1 MRTKQKNI
9 LRPIVKKI
17 DGYVTDLLPVRLA
30 LGDLE
35 ATCLMEREGRSH
47 LFLSPQYRLTIRDG
61 KFSVIANGKEEI
73 FPGNPLRNLKSY
85 LERFGVEDPNL
96 PAFCAGAVGY
106 IGYDCIQY
114 LEKVSLPKEPA
125 IEDEAC
131 FYVFG
136 EAIICDYADNSTY
149 LSALDK
155 QGIARL
161 EQALKKS
168 ASPPPAVKGEAECN
182 LDEPQFTKGVK
193 AVKEHIL
200 NGDIFQCVLSQQMEY
215 ESSENPLHIYQRL
228 RETSRSPYRY
238 YFQSPTQAVVGAS
251 PEMLVRVTGD
261 LVESCPIA
269 GTRGRGKTP
278 EEDKRLERQLLR
290 SPKEKAEHLMLVD
303 LSRNDLGR
311 VCQPGTVRVK
321 DFMQV
326 QRFSHV
332 MHLVSLVQGKL
343 LKKYSALDALFAAF
357 PAGTLTGAPKIRA
370 MEIISRLESKR
381 RGAYGGAVVMLDF
394 AGNLD
399 SCITI
404 RTIIATKNRVSVRA
418 GAGIVADSTAKR
430 ELNEIKVKSLAAR
443 LALGATGGL

>member
-9 LRPIVKKI
+9 LRPVVKKI
-17 DGYVTDLLPVRLA
+17 EGYVTDLLPVRLA

-73 FPGNPLRNLKSY
+73 YPGNPLKNLQSY
-85 LERFGVEDPNL
+85 LENFGVEDPDL

-106 IGYDCIQY
+106 LGYDCVQY
-114 LEKVSLPKEPA
+114 LEKVPLPKIPA

-136 EAIICDYADNSTY
+136 EAIICDYANGVTY
-149 LSALDK
+149 LSALDEK
-155 QGIARL
+155 ALDRL
-161 EQALKKS
+161 EQALKKK
-168 ASPPPAVKGEAECN
+168 AAAPAKVSGTEAPAQ
-182 LDEPQFTKGVK
+182 LDATGFTAGVK

-215 ESSENPLHIYQRL
+215 ASSENPLHIYQRL
-228 RETSRSPYRY
+228 RETSHSPYRY

-278 EEDKRLERQLLR
+278 TEDKNFERQLLR

-332 MHLVSLVQGKL
+332 MHLVSLVQGRL
-343 LKKYSALDALFAAF
+343 LKKHSALDALFAAF

-404 RTIIATKNRVSVRA
+404 RTIIATKNQVSVRA

-430 ELNEIKVKSLAAR
+430 ELKEIEVKSLAAR
-443 LALGATGGL
+443 LALGAST